1 MVIECSHGR
10 IHVLKSMGGSVTFV
24 HPSRLPLLRFPPPF
38 TVQSLTCK
46 YPSSVPCVVFLWIP
60 FPSESEAR
68 VLGEMQIKNCWKQ
81 SLRVSERTRIP
92 RRPEIKFLRVYQ
104 PRWPPPP
111 TLWIRLF
118 MLWSRSIWQC
128 LHYLYS
134 RHRSRVFLMSAL
146 YARAC
151 ARSLWV
157 LQPSTSCVL
166 TAMRCRGFFT
176 GTVDKGPGMK
186 GFTLYMFIYIWL

>member
-92 RRPEIKFLRVYQ
+92 RRPEIKFLRVYR
-104 PRWPPPP
+104 PRWLPPLHLMDTPVYSFIHSFIHSFFISGTRPIEHSKHKHAHTKITNLHKP
-111 TLWIRLF
+111 T
-118 MLWSRSIWQC
+118 Q
-128 LHYLYS
+128 Y
-134 RHRSRVFLMSAL
+134 
-146 YARAC
+146 
-151 ARSLWV
+151 
-157 LQPSTSCVL
+157 
-166 TAMRCRGFFT
+166 
-176 GTVDKGPGMK
+176 
-186 GFTLYMFIYIWL
+186 